1 MAGCILQL
9 IHGRLLFFFVVVV
22 VVVDIGHTVR
32 SWMPSVAVPH
42 GAICMAL

>member
-1 MAGCILQL
+1 MAGYILQL

-22 VVVDIGHTVR
+22 LVDIGHTVR
-32 SWMPSVAVPH
+32 SWMPFVAVPH